1 MRRLRNILKRMLL
14 GANSTPNAPNKPS
27 LKTVFTAQM
36 TIDEAWN
43 NHPQAPEVFRQFHL
57 PSCSGCSVRFDE
69 RISEAA
75 HAYEIELED
84 FLCALNTL
92 RP

>member
-1 MRRLRNILKRMLL
+1 MRRLRNMLKRVLL
-14 GANSTPNAPNKPS
+14 RPDAEAKPANKPLVKS
-27 LKTVFTAQM
+27 VFTAQM

-43 NHPQAPEVFRQFHL
+43 HHPKASKVFQQFHL

-75 HAYEIELED
+75 DAYGIHLED
-84 FLCALNTL
+84 FLCALNAL

>member
-1 MRRLRNILKRMLL
+1 MRRLRNILKRAFLRPST
-14 GANSTPNAPNKPS
+14 GAKPANKPPVRA
-27 LKTVFTAQM
+27 VFTAQM

-43 NHPQAPEVFRQFHL
+43 NHPKAPEVFRQFHL

-75 HAYEIELED
+75 HAYGIELEG
-84 FLCALNTL
+84 FLCALNEL
-92 RP
+92 RS

>member
-1 MRRLRNILKRMLL
+1 MRRLRNMLNRAL
-14 GANSTPNAPNKPS
+14 LRPNTGPKPANKSPVKA
-27 LKTVFTAQM
+27 VFTAQM

-43 NHPQAPEVFRQFHL
+43 NHPQAPEVFKQFHL

-75 HAYEIELED
+75 QAYEIDLVD
-84 FLCALNTL
+84 FLCALNGL
-92 RP
+92 RS